1 MASKIKADITK
12 MGENVNIKIL
22 LDGIWSHEL
31 INSNHGLS
39 NKCLQKNTLI
49 PRLPNTAGV
58 TRISNI
64 APKVG
69 ANFTQVQIKLSG
81 LFVLAFGHQSHFA
94 KEKNLSYR
102 LGH

>member
-1 MASKIKADITK
+1 MFAKEHTYTETLCA
-12 MGENVNIKIL
+12 V
-22 LDGIWSHEL
+22 H
-31 INSNHGLS
+31 
-39 NKCLQKNTLI
+39 LQFAQLYL
-49 PRLPNTAGV
+49 RLPNTAGV

-81 LFVLAFGHQSHFA
+81 LFFLAFGHQSHFA